1 MTSPESAIYVE
12 HLMSPRTPGEA
23 IYTSGNLAL
32 LHLQQKIQAA
42 AEPQKYEIN
51 SAKRLFEDAAEAN
64 MSSDALLAF
73 RSKMLGAY
81 VSPII
86 WADLVASSV
95 LTDSQARNAGEKID
109 LKHAGDEL
117 AEASI
122 LAMKHLFRTKKRI
135 GDELPTNDQ
144 RKRIGKLYGFL
155 NEATVVL
162 LCGRHN
168 TAKVMALPSLQHEDD
183 FQPEIRLHADGFLYD
198 SRKNRPRAERYPYQV
213 KTTPTVYDTYTY
225 DMPIISA
232 DDLGNLVRS
241 KDWGRSEGPFETIRQ
256 LALEREK
263 PIDPSI
269 SSVLD
274 RLSSRI
280 QNKIMR
286 W

>member
-12 HLMSPRTPGEA
+12 HLISPRTPGES

-32 LHLQQKIQAA
+32 LHLQQKIQTA
-42 AEPQKYEIN
+42 AEPQNYEIN
-51 SAKRLFEDAAEAN
+51 YAKRIFEDAAEAN

-122 LAMKHLFRTKKRI
+122 LAMKHLFRAKKRI
-135 GDELPTNDQ
+135 GDELPSNDQ

-168 TAKVMALPSLQHEDD
+168 TAKVMAMPSLQHEDD

-198 SRKNRPRAERYPYQV
+198 SRKSRPRTERYPYQV
-213 KTTPTVYDTYTY
+213 KTTPTIYDAYTY

-232 DDLGNLVRS
+232 DDVGNSGRS
-241 KDWGRSEGPFETIRQ
+241 KDWRRSESPFETIRQ
-256 LALEREK
+256 LAIEREK